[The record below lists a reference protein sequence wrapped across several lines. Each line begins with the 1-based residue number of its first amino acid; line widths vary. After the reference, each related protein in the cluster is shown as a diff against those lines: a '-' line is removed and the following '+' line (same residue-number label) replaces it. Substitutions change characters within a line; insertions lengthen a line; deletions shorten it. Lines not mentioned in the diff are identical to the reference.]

1 MTSGVKPWWK
11 SKTIWAALGVF
22 VMTVAPELGIGIDSD
37 DAVGIGGAVGD
48 IATGALALFAIIGR
62 LRAKQR
68 IGRPSPTDPG
78 A

>member
-22 VMTVAPELGIGIDSD
+22 IVTIAPELGVGVSSD
-37 DAVGIGGAVGD
+37 DAAGIGGAVGD
-48 IATGALALFAIIGR
+48 IFAGVLALIAIVGR
-62 LRAKQR
+62 LRARQR
-68 IGRPSPTDPG
+68 IGSPPPSDWE

>member
-22 VMTVAPELGIGIDSD
+22 LITILPELGLSAD
-37 DAVGIGGAVGD
+37 DASGIGGAVGD
-48 IATGALALFAIIGR
+48 IVAGGLALVAIIGR

-68 IGRPSPTDPG
+68 IGTSIDRPD

>member
-22 VMTVAPELGIGIDSD
+22 VMTIAPELGIGIDSD
-37 DAVGIGGAVGD
+37 DAAGIGGAVGD

-68 IGRPSPTDPG
+68 IGSAPPED

>member
-22 VMTVAPELGIGIDSD
+22 VMTIAPELGIGIDSD
-37 DAVGIGGAVGD
+37 EAAGIGGAVGD

-68 IGRPSPTDPG
+68 IGTPSPTDPD

>member
-22 VMTVAPELGIGIDSD
+22 VMTVAPELGIGINSD
-37 DAVGIGGAVGD
+37 DAAGIGGALGD
-48 IATGALALFAIIGR
+48 IATGGLALFAIIGR

-68 IGRPSPTDPG
+68 IGSAPTEDG
-78 A
+78 

>member
-22 VMTVAPELGIGIDSD
+22 LITIAPELGINSD
-37 DAVGIGGAVGD
+37 DAAGIGGAVGD
-48 IATGALALFAIIGR
+48 IVAGGLALVAIVGR

-68 IGRPSPTDPG
+68 IGSAPPEEG
-78 A
+78 

>member
-22 VMTVAPELGIGIDSD
+22 LITIAPELGISGD
-37 DAVGIGGAVGD
+37 DAAGIGGAVGD
-48 IATGALALFAIIGR
+48 IATGAFALVAIVGR

-68 IGRPSPTDPG
+68 IGSVPSEE